1 MTDTKRIKTMT
12 THQNLRILAKEM
24 SDLADAVE
32 CKIVAPFLARLV
44 ATNALEKYRLL
55 DFDTVQA
62 AKEKERVAVQN

>member
-1 MTDTKRIKTMT
+1 MT
-12 THQNLRILAKEM
+12 THQNLRTLSKEM

-55 DFDTVQA
+55 DFDAVSTAKIGYEKTVQ
-62 AKEKERVAVQN
+62 N